1 LLAVGVVMQAVAPTA
16 SYPFAVPLMLG
27 GVALAIDRYAGRS
40 VGIAATIV
48 AATLGVGYMLGFG
61 FFLLQAVGPG
71 MPMVAAVPLAISA
84 MLLLPLMPE
93 PRRALTMAAALLVV
107 ATGIALW
114 VLLDPVA
121 PSVAVYSDVKK

>member
-1 LLAVGVVMQAVAPTA
+1 MQVTAPTA

-27 GVALAIDRYAGRS
+27 GIALAIDRYAGRS
-40 VGIAATIV
+40 VGIVATIV
-48 AATLGVGYMLGFG
+48 AAMLGVGYMLGFA

-71 MPMVAAVPLAISA
+71 MPMVAAIPLAISA
-84 MLLLPLMPE
+84 VLLLPLMPAS
-93 PRRALTMAAALLVV
+93 RRALMVASALLVV

-121 PSVAVYSDVKK
+121 PSAATYNDTKK

>member
-1 LLAVGVVMQAVAPTA
+1 MQAVAPTA

-27 GVALAIDRYAGRS
+27 GVALAVDRYAGRS

-48 AATLGVGYMLGFG
+48 AAMLGVGYMLGFG

-71 MPMVAAVPLAISA
+71 MPMVAAVPLAIGA
-84 MLLLPLMPE
+84 VLLLPLMPE

-114 VLLDPVA
+114 ILLDPVA

>member
-1 LLAVGVVMQAVAPTA
+1 MQAVAPTA

-48 AATLGVGYMLGFG
+48 VAMLGVGYMLGFG

-71 MPMVAAVPLAISA
+71 MPMVAAIPLAISA
-84 MLLLPLMPE
+84 VLLLPLMPE

-114 VLLDPVA
+114 ILLDPVA
-121 PSVAVYSDVKK
+121 PSVAVYSDVKT